1 MNHEETLAAIKL
13 RSDIAKLDVDQE
25 TRDRIMAGVAVP
37 KSVPWDLVSETIKAR
52 EEAVFQ
58 SDLLDNI
65 IEYYRKAVLLAE
77 YKLEDAERLKEV
89 LTEQTDKENIVFEE
103 WVKS

>member
-13 RSDIAKLDVDQE
+13 RSDIAKLGVDQE
-25 TRDRIMAGVAVP
+25 TRDRLMAGVAVP

-77 YKLEDAERLKEV
+77 FKLAEAMELKES
-89 LTEQTDKENIVFEE
+89 LTEHTETTTIETWGE
-103 WVKS
+103 R

>member
-13 RSDIAKLDVDQE
+13 RSDIAKLGVDQE
-25 TRDRIMAGVAVP
+25 TRDRLMAGVAVP

-77 YKLEDAERLKEV
+77 YKLEEAESLKES
-89 LTEQTDKENIVFEE
+89 LTEQTETTTIETWGE
-103 WVKS
+103 R

>member
-13 RSDIAKLDVDQE
+13 RSDIAKLGVDQE
-25 TRDRIMAGVAVP
+25 TRDRLMAGVAVP
-37 KSVPWDLVSETIKAR
+37 KSIPWDLVSETIKAR

-77 YKLEDAERLKEV
+77 YKLEDAERLKES

-103 WVKS
+103 WVK

>member
-13 RSDIAKLDVDQE
+13 RSDIAKLGVDQE
-25 TRDRIMAGVAVP
+25 TRDRLMAGVAVP

-65 IEYYRKAVLLAE
+65 IVYYRKAVLLAE
-77 YKLEDAERLKEV
+77 YKLEEAMELRESLAEH
-89 LTEQTDKENIVFEE
+89 TETTTIETWGER
-103 WVKS
+103 